1 MKRALIIIGILLVG
15 VAGIIIPAKLRKA
28 PVRTKPPAVAP
39 LVSVANPFVKEGNL
53 MIGGNGTVRSTK
65 EVPVASEVSGKIISV
80 SSRLV
85 PGGKFSRGQ
94 TLVTIDQS
102 DYTNAVEVQRAAVTQ
117 RKYELIL
124 AREESEIAKQEWDRA
139 QRRAG
144 TNEAAPSGELGSL
157 ALKEPQI
164 RLAEA
169 ALRSAEAQLADAEK
183 RLSRSQIRAPFNGQ
197 VKTKEVDIG
206 QYLAPGQ
213 AVATFYGTDQVEVTV
228 ALASSAAELLQDVGG
243 NSRPPATVSAEIAGQ
258 KYTWEGYVHRVE
270 GLDPSTR
277 TLNVA
282 VRVDNPYSSKHERPL
297 LVDTFANVEIA
308 GKEVDSA
315 LQIPTSALRANST
328 IWIVKDGKVLIKPVS
343 VLQES
348 NETTYI
354 AAEGM
359 ADTDDIIVSDL
370 DVVTEGM
377 SVRISK

>member
-28 PVRTKPPAVAP
+28 PVRQKPPAVAP

-53 MIGGNGTVRSTK
+53 MIGGDGTVRSTK
-65 EVPVASEVSGKIISV
+65 EVPVAAEVAGKIVSV

-124 AREESEIAKQEWDRA
+124 AKEESEIAKQEWERA

-157 ALKEPQI
+157 TLKEPQI

-197 VKTKEVDIG
+197 VKTKEVDVG

-243 NSRPPATVSAEIAGQ
+243 NNRPPAIISAEIAGQ
-258 KYTWEGYVHRVE
+258 KYSWQGYVHRVE

-282 VRVDNPYSSKHERPL
+282 VRVDNPYSSIHERPL
-297 LVDTFANVEIA
+297 LVDTFVNVEIA
-308 GKEVDSA
+308 GKEVNSA
-315 LQIPTSALRANST
+315 LQIPTSALRENSS
-328 IWIVKDGKVLIKPVS
+328 IWLVKNGKVVIKPVS
-343 VLQES
+343 ILQES
-348 NETTYI
+348 DETTYI
-354 AAEGM
+354 AAEGI
-359 ADTDDIIVSDL
+359 ADTDELIVSDL

-377 SVRISK
+377 SVRVSQ